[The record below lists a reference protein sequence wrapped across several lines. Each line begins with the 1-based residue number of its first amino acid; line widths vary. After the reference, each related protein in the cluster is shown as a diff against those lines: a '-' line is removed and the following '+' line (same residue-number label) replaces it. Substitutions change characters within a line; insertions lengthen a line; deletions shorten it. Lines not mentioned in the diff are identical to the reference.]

1 MAMRWRLGANKTRSA
16 SIVACLILLSATEL
30 TAVRRPSTPLPPQND
45 RVSRPSFL
53 HRPIPSTEAH
63 LPEWLE
69 RHQNLP
75 ETQQEMLLRHNAEFQ
90 RMSPQAQ
97 QQIIHQ
103 LHRIDQM
110 APARRQRYLERN
122 EAIER
127 LTPPE
132 RAAFDASMHAVNALS
147 PARRAA
153 VSEAFR
159 RLRRYP
165 VKQRAAMLASAPY
178 IGSLSDAERAMLK
191 NLLSVEPYQPPATD
205 HP

>member
-1 MAMRWRLGANKTRSA
+1 MRCRFGANKTRSA
-16 SIVACLILLSATEL
+16 TKFVCLVLLSATEL
-30 TAVRRPSTPLPPQND
+30 LAVRPQATPLPPQNVG
-45 RVSRPSFL
+45 VSQPSFL
-53 HRPIPSTEAH
+53 HRPIPAAAVH

-75 ETQQEMLLRHNAEFQ
+75 EAQQEMLLRHDAEFRQ
-90 RMSPQAQ
+90 MAPQEQ
-97 QQIIHQ
+97 DQVISQ

-110 APARRQRYLERN
+110 TPARRQRYLERN

-132 RAAFDASMHAVNALS
+132 RAAFDASMRAVNALS
-147 PARRAA
+147 PARRAV

-165 VKQRAAMLASAPY
+165 VKQRAAMLATAPY
-178 IGSLSDAERAMLK
+178 IGSLSDPERAMLK
-191 NLLSVEPYQPPATD
+191 NLLSVEPYQPPAAN